1 MAFLALV
8 DAPLSSE
15 SMKFPVFSLLTG
27 NFETETSSHV
37 TAPSSGE
44 SCKPDHPSSKI
55 PVSRD
60 SLGVS
65 ISGQP
70 GATVRPRRK
79 RSWIPGADAFQLAE
93 GNTDGHGRREV
104 AQHHR

>member
-37 TAPSSGE
+37 TPPSSGE
-44 SCKPDHPSSKI
+44 SAANLTSS
-55 PVSRD
+55 PW
-60 SLGVS
+60 
-65 ISGQP
+65 
-70 GATVRPRRK
+70 RRH
-79 RSWIPGADAFQLAE
+79 AAFTCSC
-93 GNTDGHGRREV
+93 NHGRERGKETPHDIASDLRLRSVPSPGRETC
-104 AQHHR
+104 AGGR

>member
-44 SCKPDHPSSKI
+44 SVSLPHLLWKVENPSFPTRGIFGTGTASTRKAAA
-55 PVSRD
+55 PKSSRH
-60 SLGVS
+60 
-65 ISGQP
+65 
-70 GATVRPRRK
+70 TE
-79 RSWIPGADAFQLAE
+79 DA
-93 GNTDGHGRREV
+93 GRGSQHV
-104 AQHHR
+104 APLQR

>member
-15 SMKFPVFSLLTG
+15 SMKFPVFSLLAG

-44 SCKPDHPSSKI
+44 SCANLVPRSEHPCSGDHEMTGTAPK
-55 PVSRD
+55 SR
-60 SLGVS
+60 
-65 ISGQP
+65 
-70 GATVRPRRK
+70 R
-79 RSWIPGADAFQLAE
+79 
-93 GNTDGHGRREV
+93 
-104 AQHHR
+104 

>member
-37 TAPSSGE
+37 TPPSSGE
-44 SCKPDHPSSKI
+44 SRANLNFLEATANLA
-55 PVSRD
+55 SR
-60 SLGVS
+60 
-65 ISGQP
+65 
-70 GATVRPRRK
+70 A
-79 RSWIPGADAFQLAE
+79 A
-93 GNTDGHGRREV
+93 
-104 AQHHR
+104 